1 MIDGVCMKATLLG
14 GPCDGL
20 IRDVAAPG
28 GFPVE
33 RLRFPS
39 GYRAFVHSVVAGM
52 NFASH
57 YYRVRLIDG
66 VPETK
71 SDRVVYDY
79 VGVE

>member
-14 GPCDGL
+14 GPYDGL
-20 IRDVAAPG
+20 IRGVAAPG

-39 GYRAFVHSVVAGM
+39 GYRVFVNSVVGGFD
-52 NFASH
+52 FASH
-57 YYRVRLIDG
+57 WYRVRLNEG
-66 VPETK
+66 VPVTK
-71 SDRVVYDY
+71 SDGVVYDY

>member
-14 GPCDGL
+14 GPYDGKKL
-20 IRDVAAPG
+20 EVVAPG
-28 GFPVE
+28 GLPVE

-39 GYRAFVHSVVAGM
+39 GYRVFVNSVVGGT

-57 YYRVRLIDG
+57 WYRVRLKEN
-66 VPETK
+66 VPEIK
-71 SDRVVYDY
+71 SGRVVYDY